1 LAPLAATSS
10 MAPTERSAGLHRKR
24 LPLVP
29 LPQKLIRLSL
39 RKYPDPLHWSK
50 LGVHRFDS
58 PSATYGVLYTSN
70 SVETAVLEVFGD
82 QWRSIRQVRFNDLEE
97 YDVCELGNTSL
108 SLMVVNATGKHLNRL
123 GTDSN
128 FFAAT
133 DYATT
138 QSWARDFM
146 THPQEPAGIRYNSRK
161 NPRRI
166 NYALFARPETK
177 AAIELVRR
185 YPLTQYPSLYPF
197 LLSYDVGIL

>member
-1 LAPLAATSS
+1 
-10 MAPTERSAGLHRKR
+10 MAPTDPSSGFRSKR

-29 LPQKLIRLSL
+29 DPGKLIRLSL

-58 PSATYGVLYTSN
+58 PTAAYGVLYTSN
-70 SVETAVLEVFGD
+70 SVETAILEVFGD
-82 QWRSIRQVRFNDLEE
+82 QWLTIRQVRFNDLEE

-128 FFAAT
+128 FFATT

-138 QSWARDFM
+138 QSWARNFM

-166 NYALFARPETK
+166 NYALFGRPETK

-197 LLSYDVGIL
+197 LLPYDVVIL